1 MPIIIYIAG
10 FRQHAGKTF
19 TSLGLISQLRQFFKS
34 EEIGYIK
41 PVGQELFTLPDG
53 RKIDKDAVIIKE
65 FILPTLDM
73 ESVSPVRLGRGVTK
87 KFLSSA
93 NPEEVIKDYC
103 SSISE
108 AIENLKDK
116 KVIIAEGTGHPGVGG
131 IVGLSNSTVSTMLN
145 ADIIY
150 LAGGGIGKTLDML
163 EVDIKYFHSTG
174 ARVRGI
180 IFNKLIPSKIDE
192 MKKYITEEYLTK
204 RFSKDGSSIKILGWI
219 PEVKGLNKPSM
230 RLIYKTFSES
240 NIAGD
245 INNPQWSIPCT
256 GVTIVSQS
264 HRNFQPEEHI
274 KPGNV
279 VILSSNSIRRLR
291 KILTFNKTLGPDEKI
306 TGFIF
311 TCTKTGNDL
320 TRSMKMV
327 KGQKVPA
334 LYVEEDT
341 SSADEKLY
349 KCIKNTKL
357 QSYDKSKNRRIIDT
371 FNNHFSIEALID
383 AFSIPTPDKEL

>member
-1 MPIIIYIAG
+1 MQTIIYIAG

-19 TSLGLISQLRQFFKS
+19 TSLGLISQLRKFLKP

-53 RKIDKDAVIIKE
+53 RKIDKDAVIIQE
-65 FILPTLDM
+65 FILPSLDM
-73 ESVSPVRLGRGVTK
+73 NSVSPVRLGRGVTK
-87 KFLSSA
+87 KFLSSE
-93 NPEEVIKDYC
+93 NQNRIIQEY
-103 SSISE
+103 SQSIDQ

-131 IVGLSNSTVSTMLN
+131 IVGLSNSTVSSRLG

-163 EVDIKYFHSTG
+163 EVDINYFHSTG
-174 ARVRGI
+174 ARVKGI

-192 MKKYITEEYLTK
+192 MKKYITQDYLTR
-204 RFSKDGSSIKILGWI
+204 RFSKDGSEISILGWI

-230 RLIYKTFSES
+230 RLIHKTFSGS
-240 NIAGD
+240 IVAGD
-245 INNPQWSIPCT
+245 LKDDQWGIPCT

-264 HRNFQPEEHI
+264 HRNFNPSEHI

-279 VILSSNSIRRLR
+279 VILSSNSIRRLK
-291 KILTFNKTLGPDEKI
+291 KILTFNKTLKVEDRI

-311 TCTKTGNDL
+311 TCTKVTSDL
-320 TRSMKMV
+320 TRSIKMV
-327 KGQKVPA
+327 IGQKVPS

-357 QSYDKSKNRRIIDT
+357 QSYDRSKNDRIIDT
-371 FNNHFSIEALID
+371 FNNHFDLEALKK
-383 AFSIPTPDKEL
+383 AFDI